1 MKSFVLCL
9 TLALCHSAL
18 AFESP
23 QALQDAF
30 MAAMRANDVD
40 GMAACYTADAT
51 TFAPDTMMAVGPD
64 GVRASWGGLLKNFR
78 ITRAELSDSHLE
90 ISGDLAVAWGLYTMT
105 AEPLAGGEAME
116 MKGRYMDAARK
127 IDGEWLYIADH
138 ASMPVPAAEQ
148 SSELP

>member
-1 MKSFVLCL
+1 MKPLVLCL

-64 GVRASWGGLLKNFR
+64 GVRASWGGLFKNFH
-78 ITRAELSDSHLE
+78 ITRAELTERHME

-138 ASMPVPAAEQ
+138 ASMPLPAEEQ

>member
-1 MKSFVLCL
+1 MKPLVLFL

-51 TFAPDTMMAVGPD
+51 TFTPDTMMAVGPD
-64 GVRASWGGLLKNFR
+64 GVRASWGGLFKNFR

-90 ISGDLAVAWGLYTMT
+90 VSGDLAVAWGLYTMT

-127 IDGEWLYIADH
+127 TGGKWLYIADH
-138 ASMPVPAAEQ
+138 ASMPLPAAEQ